1 MKITKLAR
9 IVNELSI
16 RLNELHSL
24 IVPLRLAAYKAEN
37 KQRKKIAKLRTKRYY
52 ERQKEIKQ

>member
-16 RLNELHSL
+16 RLYEVQAL